1 MNKAEL
7 IEKISSRIAC
17 TKADAERALDV
28 VIDGIVDAV
37 SNGVKVSIAGLGIF
51 SSKEMKAKVA
61 RNPKTGEKVDVPAR
75 TKVKFAP
82 SKTFK
87 EAVNK

>member
-1 MNKAEL
+1 MNKAQI
-7 IEKISSRIAC
+7 IEQISNRIAC

-28 VIDGIVDAV
+28 VIDGIVGSV
-37 SNGVKVSIAGLGIF
+37 SKGEKVTIAGLGIF

-82 SKTFK
+82 AKSFK
-87 EAVNK
+87 ESVNK